1 MDWRLYY
8 VRIWWDCDVRG
19 STKFICGMPPG
30 MKVRC
35 LWLVSSN
42 GSGGAKIFQL
52 DMYSSKLFLNQHN
65 YIFFIAATTSPINY
79 SHYTNMEEIVIH
91 LYISLFDA
99 IQWWFNVF
107 NGLGWFKNPSLC
119 ILYQCTLLFF
129 LFYFNRNICMF
140 ISWGGI

>member
-1 MDWRLYY
+1 
-8 VRIWWDCDVRG
+8 
-19 STKFICGMPPG
+19 
-30 MKVRC
+30 
-35 LWLVSSN
+35 
-42 GSGGAKIFQL
+42 
-52 DMYSSKLFLNQHN
+52 
-65 YIFFIAATTSPINY
+65 
-79 SHYTNMEEIVIH
+79 MEEIVIH